1 MAENQKFD
9 RSLFVNR
16 EVSWLKFNDRVLEEA
31 LDISHPLLERVKFTS
46 IFATNLDEF
55 FMIRVSGLRRQ
66 LEAGSLKPPP
76 DKMTP
81 SEQLAAIRHEV
92 LPKLEA
98 QYHCW
103 KEDLKPKL
111 EAEGIEVLFYD
122 DLKKKQRKV
131 LRKYFKKNIFPV
143 LTPLATDPG
152 RPFPHISNLSIN
164 LAVLVHDPEH
174 GERFARIKV
183 PQIYSRLIPIPKEE
197 AADELVELGLSAR
210 DSTTFVWIEEVVKA
224 NLDMLF
230 PGMEILAAYP
240 FRVTRDA
247 DPEIREDEASDL
259 LIAIEESVRERQ
271 FGSPIRL
278 EIDST
283 MSDDVYDILRS
294 NMKVEPY
301 QLYVVDGPVG
311 LGDLM
316 ELVKVERPDLKD
328 QLFAPSIPSA
338 FKTDED
344 IFSLI
349 RRKNILLYHPYDS
362 FDPVVRFI
370 QESAKDPQVLAIKMT
385 LYRVGSNSPV
395 VKALLDARRLG
406 KQVAVLVELKAR
418 FDEKNNIIWAR
429 ALEEAG
435 VHVAY
440 GLVGLKTHTK
450 ICMVVRHEQGK
461 IQHYSHLGTGNYNS
475 FTAKVYT
482 DLGYFTSDKYIGI
495 DLSNLFNRLTGY
507 AVQEEYNKLLVA
519 PHLMKEQLCQRIER
533 EVEHHKEHGDGYLLF
548 KMNAL
553 VDQGCIKALYR
564 ASQAGVK
571 IDLLVRGICCL
582 RPQVEGVSENIRVYS
597 IVGRFLEHARV
608 YYFHNGGEDE
618 ILLGSADMMPR
629 NLHRR
634 VESLFPVEDE
644 IIKKAILEKILAIQ
658 LRDTVKARE
667 MLADGSYVKRTPAE
681 GEEPINSQEW
691 LIKHRGSWHY
701 EE

>member
-1 MAENQKFD
+1 MAADKKFD
-9 RSLFVNR
+9 SSLFINR
-16 EVSWLKFNDRVLEEA
+16 EISWLKFNDRVLEEA
-31 LDISHPLLERVKFTS
+31 LDTSHPLLERVKFTS

-66 LEAGSLKPPP
+66 LEAGTLKPPP

-81 SEQLAAIRHEV
+81 SEQLAAIRHEI
-92 LPKLEA
+92 LPKLEE
-98 QYHCW
+98 QYRCW
-103 KEDLKPKL
+103 QEDLKPKL
-111 EAEGIEVLFYD
+111 EEEGIEVLVYD

-164 LAVLVHDPEH
+164 LAVLVHDPVH
-174 GERFARIKV
+174 GTRFARIKV
-183 PQIYSRLIPIPKEE
+183 PQIYPRLIPIPKEE

-210 DSTTFVWIEEVVKA
+210 DSTIFVWIEEVVKA

-230 PGMEILAAYP
+230 PGMDILAAYP

-259 LIAIEESVRERQ
+259 LVAIEESVRERQ

-283 MSDDVYDILRS
+283 MPDDVYDILQS
-294 NMKVEPY
+294 NMKVDPY

-316 ELVKVERPDLKD
+316 ELAKVERSDLKD
-328 QLFAPSIPSA
+328 KPFVPSVPSA
-338 FKTDED
+338 FQTDED
-344 IFSLI
+344 VFSVI

-362 FDPVVRFI
+362 FDPVVHFI
-370 QESAKDPQVLAIKMT
+370 QESARDPQVLAIKMT

-418 FDEKNNIIWAR
+418 FDEKNNIIWAK

-435 VHVAY
+435 VHVVY

-450 ICMVVRHEQGK
+450 LCMVVRQEQGK
-461 IQHYSHLGTGNYNS
+461 IRHYSHLGTGNYNS
-475 FTAKVYT
+475 TTAKIYT
-482 DLGYFTSDKYIGI
+482 DLGYFTSDKHIGI

-507 AVQEEYNKLLVA
+507 AVTEEYNKLLVA
-519 PHLMKEQLCQRIER
+519 PHLMKEQLCQRVEREIER
-533 EVEHHKEHGDGYLLF
+533 HKEHGGGYLLF

-553 VDQGCIKALYR
+553 VDKGCIKALYR

-571 IDLLVRGICCL
+571 VDLLIRGICCL

-608 YYFHNGGEDE
+608 YYFHNGGDDE
-618 ILLGSADMMPR
+618 MILGSADLMPR

-644 IIKKAILEKILAIQ
+644 NIKKAIFEKILTTQ
-658 LRDTVKARE
+658 LRDNVKARE
-667 MLADGSYVKRTPAE
+667 MLSDGSYARVKAEE
-681 GEEPINSQEW
+681 GEEEINSQEW
-691 LIKHRGSWHY
+691 LIKNRGSWHH
-701 EE
+701 EG